1 MSEEAPVVT
10 ETQAESASAELTPSI
25 TTRSMADIVVSDQG
39 LPEIS
44 EAELRGED
52 QTGDAEEP
60 QTGLAEETETKAED
74 GEVESKE
81 TETTPPKTEPP
92 PKGFVPTAALKEAR
106 EENRQ
111 LKDRLRQL
119 EAKSLDAPLV
129 SAEVPVVNPDFKVL
143 SKTEFLELSEESP
156 REALVYM
163 QELQEHKD
171 ALRAIQ
177 EQETLN
183 ARRAQEVEGLF
194 EEAVEQMSAAV
205 PGLFDEN
212 STAQQELATFAEDIG
227 FSKDLFYLTNPE
239 TQIILP
245 GEKTPLYLGSQAA
258 SIIKMLATV
267 RNKVGATP
275 VDTIRKS
282 IEAELRPKI
291 EAEVLSKIKSGTK
304 KPFVSLTDIPT
315 SASTAPLKGVLTEA
329 EYARLSPS
337 EQKAYLSG
345 NM

>member
-1 MSEEAPVVT
+1 MAEEST
-10 ETQAESASAELTPSI
+10 TTTAESASTEVAPI
-25 TTRSMADIVVSDQG
+25 TNKPLADIIVSDQG
-39 LPEIS
+39 LLEVS

-52 QTGDAEEP
+52 QTSDAEES
-60 QTGLAEETETKAED
+60 QEGSQEGSTETTKARTKD

-81 TETTPPKTEPP
+81 TEPTPPKTEPP

-111 LKDRLRQL
+111 LKERLRQL
-119 EAKSLDAPLV
+119 EAKALETPAQV
-129 SAEVPVVNPDFKVL
+129 EVPEVNPDFRVL

-163 QELQEHKD
+163 QEFQEYKE
-171 ALRAIQ
+171 AMRVKQ
-177 EQETLN
+177 EQETLS
-183 ARRAQEVEGLF
+183 ARRAQEVEVLF
-194 EEAVEQMSAAV
+194 EEAVEQMTAAV
-205 PGLFDEN
+205 PGLFDED
-212 STAQQELATFAEDIG
+212 TTVQQELATFAEDIG
-227 FSKDLFYLTNPE
+227 FSKDMFYLTNPE

-267 RNKVGATP
+267 RDKVGATP
-275 VDTIRKS
+275 VTAIRKS

-329 EYARLSPS
+329 EYARLSPA

-345 NM
+345 EI